1 MPTMQ
6 QSIVALQFPAADP
19 AAAASG
25 AFMAPQGAP
34 DIADVAAVL
43 MPFAGTIVGVSVTG
57 APASGDTVTVTPQ
70 ICTAKDGTGAAAA
83 TSLACQITSAAPANS
98 VVVSKDQADAQFASG
113 AFVGVKYTTTTG
125 GTYTAKD
132 LVVTLY
138 VSTGRTGI

>member
-1 MPTMQ
+1 
-6 QSIVALQFPAADP
+6 IVALQFPAADP

-25 AFMAPQGAP
+25 AFLAPQGAP
-34 DIADVAAVL
+34 DTADVAAVL
-43 MPFAGTIVGVSVTG
+43 MPFTGTIVGISVTG

-70 ICTAKDGTGAAAA
+70 VCTSPAGAGAAAA
-83 TSLACQITSAAPANS
+83 NSLVCQITNAAPANS

-125 GTYTAKD
+125 GTYTARD

-138 VSTGRTGI
+138 VSTGRTDI